1 MITAPNTPIHELIEF
16 ESRHYMHTFKRLP
29 VCFERG
35 EGVYIYD
42 TDGKRYLDLVAGIA
56 VNVLG
61 HIHPKLLR
69 AINQQAQKLIHTS
82 NLYYTLPQ
90 IELIQLLV
98 KLTPAERIFFA
109 NSGAEANEGAIKLA
123 RRWGRKHRNGAYEV
137 ITAFNSFHG
146 RTLAMVAATGQP
158 KYQEP
163 YEPLPPGFIN
173 VPFNDIEA
181 IKTATTERTVAIL
194 LEPIQGES
202 GIHPCLP
209 EYVSAVKTWCEEQG
223 LLLMFDEI
231 QTGMG
236 RTGHFLG
243 ADWYGT
249 EADVFTLAKGLA
261 GGVPIG
267 AFCARGSAAEA
278 LEPGDHGSTFGGNPL
293 ACAAGVATIQ
303 AILEEDLMTNA
314 GIQGGYL
321 AAQVSALRQQFPII
335 TEIRSRGL
343 MIGFDLAQPLASQL
357 VTKALDHGLILNAT
371 GPTTIRMVPPL
382 ILTRGQVD
390 EGIHLLQAALTELE
404 VA

>member
-1 MITAPNTPIHELIEF
+1 
-16 ESRHYMHTFKRLP
+16 
-29 VCFERG
+29 
-35 EGVYIYD
+35 
-42 TDGKRYLDLVAGIA
+42 
-56 VNVLG
+56 
-61 HIHPKLLR
+61 
-69 AINQQAQKLIHTS
+69 
-82 NLYYTLPQ
+82 
-90 IELIQLLV
+90 
-98 KLTPAERIFFA
+98 
-109 NSGAEANEGAIKLA
+109 
-123 RRWGRKHRNGAYEV
+123 
-137 ITAFNSFHG
+137 
-146 RTLAMVAATGQP
+146 
-158 KYQEP
+158 
-163 YEPLPPGFIN
+163 
-173 VPFNDIEA
+173 
-181 IKTATTERTVAIL
+181 
-194 LEPIQGES
+194 
-202 GIHPCLP
+202 
-209 EYVSAVKTWCEEQG
+209 
-223 LLLMFDEI
+223 MFDEI